1 MRRQTSFILSP
12 ADSTLDLAMKT
23 KSIAL
28 VIMFAAVAIGLTVI
42 KIPTVF
48 YPGGFFRFSQIPVV
62 IAFLLFGFRIG
73 GLVGFVTL
81 IGQIALFPFNASA
94 VFIAYPMEFASSLV
108 MFAGM
113 HFSNRLI
120 KNDGSGRYSRLKKPA
135 IGLTAFAALFRG
147 SIMPFA
153 DYGVTFHVL
162 VPLVLQIKV
171 PEAYIVG
178 LVPSFIAYNVI
189 VPLYTV
195 PAAYVVAKRVNLS
208 LDL

>member
-1 MRRQTSFILSP
+1 LSQVDSILE
-12 ADSTLDLAMKT
+12 LAMKT

-28 VIMFAAVAIGLTVI
+28 AITFAALAIALTAI
-42 KIPTVF
+42 KIPTLF

-73 GLVGFVTL
+73 VLVGFVTL
-81 IGQIALFPFNASA
+81 IGQIAVFPFNPSA

-108 MFAGM
+108 MFVGM
-113 HFSNRLI
+113 HLSNRLI
-120 KNDGSGRYSRLKKPA
+120 KNDGSGRYSLLKKPA

-147 SIMPFA
+147 GIMPFA
-153 DYGVTFHVL
+153 DYWVTFHVL
-162 VPLVLQIKV
+162 VPLVLQVKV
-171 PEAYIVG
+171 SEAYIVA

-195 PAAYVVAKRVNLS
+195 PVAYVVAKRVSRS
-208 LDL
+208 LDV